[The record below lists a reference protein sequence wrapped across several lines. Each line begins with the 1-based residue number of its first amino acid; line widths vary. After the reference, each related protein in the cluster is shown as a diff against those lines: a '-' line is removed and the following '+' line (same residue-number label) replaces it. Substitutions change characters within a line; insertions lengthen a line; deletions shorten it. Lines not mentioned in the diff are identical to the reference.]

1 VPRTFLRIELSL
13 LAWLC
18 TAAALL
24 AQDSADPVVLQK
36 HPPMLTL
43 TPQQYADDASAEQ
56 AALELEQKFPEQDRP
71 EAVKMLLDLLRG
83 PRIGAGD
90 GWFGP
95 AETRFDW
102 KWLCFQQGWDPAA
115 IKELSREQF
124 MGPDLAFGRLD
135 RDGDGAITPDDLDW
149 SAASPWVQQA
159 QIVTRLFRRINAAG
173 DGRLT
178 RQEIENFFDRA
189 AHDQEQLSLGDF
201 RDALL
206 RGSGSFAPGDEP
218 SREVLIRGF
227 FANELGSLHEGP
239 ALDETAPD
247 FTLSTRDGAETYQL
261 SKLIGERP
269 VVLVLGNFTCGP
281 FRAMYPEVDTL
292 HKRFGQEATFL
303 MVYVREAHPEDGWAM
318 QSNVRA
324 KVAVKQPTTLAE
336 RSAVCDQFCQRLNP
350 ALPVVVDT
358 LDDAVGNAY
367 SGMPARMYIIDRQ
380 GKVAYKSGRGP
391 FGFKVGEM
399 EQALVMAILQAEE
412 QKGK

>member
-1 VPRTFLRIELSL
+1 MPRTILASGLFS
-13 LAWLC
+13 LAWLA
-18 TAAALL
+18 TAAAF
-24 AQDSADPVVLQK
+24 AQEPAATTRQ
-36 HPPMLTL
+36 PPMLAL

-56 AALELEQKFPEQDRP
+56 AALELEQRFPEKDRP
-71 EAVKMLLDLLRG
+71 EAVKMLLDILRG
-83 PRIGAGD
+83 PRISGDD

-95 AETRFDW
+95 AQTRFDW

-115 IKELSREQF
+115 IESLAREQF
-124 MGPDLAFGRLD
+124 TGSDLAFARLD
-135 RDGDGAITPDDLDW
+135 RDGDGRITPHDLDW
-149 SAASPWVQQA
+149 SADSPWVQQA
-159 QIVTRLFRRINAAG
+159 QLATRLFRRINAAG

-178 RQEIENFFDRA
+178 KAELEKFFERA
-189 AHDQEQLSLGDF
+189 GGGKEHLTLGDL

-206 RGSGSFAPGDEP
+206 RGMGGFALDDGPT
-218 SREVLIRGF
+218 REVLVRGF
-227 FANELGSLHEGP
+227 FASELGSLHEGP
-239 ALDETAPD
+239 ALDEPAPD
-247 FTLSTRDGAETYQL
+247 FTLHTRDGAETYQL

-281 FRAMYPEVDTL
+281 FRAMYPEVDSV
-292 HKRFGQEATFL
+292 HKRFGQQATFL
-303 MVYVREAHPEDGWAM
+303 MIYVREAHPEDGWAM

-358 LDDAVGNAY
+358 LDDATGNAY
-367 SGMPARMYIIDRQ
+367 SGMPARLYVIDRQ

-399 EQALVMAILQAEE
+399 EQALVMALLQAEE
-412 QKGK
+412 QKSP